1 MKNTDIRDAAKQKK
15 VYLYAVAEQLG
26 ISESTMT
33 RLLRHELSK
42 AKKTQILAII
52 DQIVS
57 DRKTV
62 SREDKDE
69 YT

>member
-1 MKNTDIRDAAKQKK
+1 MYNADLKTAAKKNG
-15 VYLYAVAEQLG
+15 VYLYAVADKLG